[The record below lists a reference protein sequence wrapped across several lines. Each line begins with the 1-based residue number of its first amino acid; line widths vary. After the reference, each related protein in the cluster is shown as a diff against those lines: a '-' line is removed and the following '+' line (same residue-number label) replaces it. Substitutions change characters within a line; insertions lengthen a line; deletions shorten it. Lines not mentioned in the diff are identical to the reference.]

1 MYYLRPVALLTL
13 AYLALTANLEILNVI
28 AGLIIAAFV
37 VLLIRPEPHQV
48 TWRQTPLAI
57 LALGRYILVLV
68 YDLVVSGI
76 QVARIVLDPALPI
89 KPGIIAIPSK
99 CRSEMASALN
109 AHAITLTPGESVVE
123 MSEEGVMYTHCL
135 DAAQSDEVVDQAQ
148 KMRVDLLEKIFE

>member
-135 DAAQSDEVVDQAQ
+135 DAAHSDEVVDQAQ

>member
-1 MYYLRPVALLTL
+1 MYYLRPVTLLAL

-48 TWRQTPLAI
+48 TWRQTPRAV